1 MSTTPN
7 RGIDAPDKP
16 TFAPTGAP
24 RAGAPVRPE
33 QPVSRRAIVVAGIAL
48 AAGVAGAVPLVGQ
61 TTSGGGGAP
70 GPSTPAATAD
80 AAHDHTPALG
90 PQADPSA
97 LAAARKAAFAPE
109 PPTPVAKLP
118 DARAGTVREYWIKAV
133 NVPWDVAPNGLDAV
147 MGREVPLGQRTL
159 TAIVYRAYTRNW
171 AKPLPNTSTS
181 GDNDGIPG
189 PLIEARV
196 GDKVLVHFKNDDRV
210 YKLPHSMHFHAFFY
224 GLGSDG
230 AFIPGISGR
239 GGNVPVGKS
248 FTYRLTAGP
257 QSVGVWPYHDHS
269 KGMHDGIPKGLYGAI
284 AILGRSEKP
293 PDRRFIVAFENTIGY
308 DTINGRA
315 FIGNTPTFR
324 AKVGETVEWAV
335 ISLGDNFHTFHVHG
349 HRWLNDAK
357 VPEDTRTIG
366 PGESFRVRWREDA
379 PGTWYY
385 HCHVESHMNNGMI
398 GLFKVDR

>member
-1 MSTTPN
+1 M
-7 RGIDAPDKP
+7 
-16 TFAPTGAP
+16 
-24 RAGAPVRPE
+24 
-33 QPVSRRAIVVAGIAL
+33 SRRVMVAAGIAL

-61 TTSGGGGAP
+61 TTSGGEPPVAAA
-70 GPSTPAATAD
+70 PAATD
-80 AAHDHTPALG
+80 ATHEHAPAPG
-90 PQADPSA
+90 PQADPA
-97 LAAARKAAFAPE
+97 VLAAARKAAFAPE
-109 PPTPVAKLP
+109 APAAAAASKLS
-118 DARAGTVREYWIKAV
+118 DQKAGTVREYWIKAV
-133 NVPWDVAPNGLDAV
+133 NVPWDVAPNGLDPV
-147 MGREVPLGQRTL
+147 MGREVPIGQRTL

-171 AKPLPNTSTS
+171 AKPLANTSAS

-196 GDKVLVHFKNDDRV
+196 GDKVLVHFKNDDQV

-257 QSVGVWPYHDHS
+257 QSAGVWPYHDHS

-284 AILGRSEKP
+284 AILRKNEKP

-324 AKVGETVEWAV
+324 ARVGETVEWNV

-366 PGESFRVRWREDA
+366 PGESFRVKWTEDA